1 MSGVLRSYLSPAI
14 SSVALARHSVKVRVT
29 WLAEGLALALVL
41 AFALRLRLWNL
52 DAYSGSFDEGI
63 RSEQLLLMSAGYRP
77 FRDIFSSQGPLLLDL
92 LYPFYL
98 WFGQTLEAA
107 RAGVVVFS
115 TVGLVAAWW
124 LGRMAAG
131 PIAGLAAAGLL
142 AMSPG
147 YLEGSRL
154 ALAEVPTIAPALLA
168 LGAAYAY
175 RQSSRT
181 GWLVVS
187 AVLCALALLIKP
199 MVVHVGLPLMATL
212 AQADRR
218 QSARDFARYGS
229 IVVLL
234 CAGVILALGPAAV
247 WDNLGAYRAAAGHRL
262 GADWVKNLRLA
273 WIIVDRERAGLLALA
288 VIGLVFGCAR
298 HPGRV
303 VPIALWV
310 AAVLS
315 LFALYGD
322 LADKHIVYLIPPLAL
337 LGGVGLGLAFQAA
350 TVLGGGRRTGWDLAV
365 ASLGLAVL
373 GVYLW
378 NLQPLYRTDLYVILD
393 AERVAERRRDQAAEL
408 DMADVML
415 ARAGPSDWVLS
426 DNPNAAFRA
435 RRMVIPALADT
446 SGTRV
451 DAGSLTS
458 ARVIDLVAQYRPAV
472 VVTWSR
478 RLGRLDA
485 FNRWL
490 PEGGYQ
496 LDRTY
501 ENGWRLYVRD
511 QGSGLRDQGSG
522 NRT

>member
-234 CAGVILALGPAAV
+234 CGSSSTASGQ
-247 WDNLGAYRAAAGHRL
+247 
-262 GADWVKNLRLA
+262 
-273 WIIVDRERAGLLALA
+273 
-288 VIGLVFGCAR
+288 GCW
-298 HPGRV
+298 
-303 VPIALWV
+303 LW
-310 AAVLS
+310 
-315 LFALYGD
+315 
-322 LADKHIVYLIPPLAL
+322 
-337 LGGVGLGLAFQAA
+337 
-350 TVLGGGRRTGWDLAV
+350 R
-365 ASLGLAVL
+365 
-373 GVYLW
+373 
-378 NLQPLYRTDLYVILD
+378 
-393 AERVAERRRDQAAEL
+393 
-408 DMADVML
+408 
-415 ARAGPSDWVLS
+415 
-426 DNPNAAFRA
+426 
-435 RRMVIPALADT
+435 
-446 SGTRV
+446 
-451 DAGSLTS
+451 
-458 ARVIDLVAQYRPAV
+458 
-472 VVTWSR
+472 
-478 RLGRLDA
+478 
-485 FNRWL
+485 
-490 PEGGYQ
+490 
-496 LDRTY
+496 
-501 ENGWRLYVRD
+501 
-511 QGSGLRDQGSG
+511 
-522 NRT
+522 